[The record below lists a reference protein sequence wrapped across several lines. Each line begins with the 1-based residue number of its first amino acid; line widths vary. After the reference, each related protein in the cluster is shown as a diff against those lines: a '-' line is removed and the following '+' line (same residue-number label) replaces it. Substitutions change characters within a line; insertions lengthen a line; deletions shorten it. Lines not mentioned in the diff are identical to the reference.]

1 MWLADVALCLL
12 AAVVRMP
19 IREVP
24 LAPAAV
30 PA

>member
-12 AAVVRMP
+12 AAVVHMP
-19 IREVP
+19 IREAP